1 MKKISTR
8 RAIAAAGVV
17 GAALMGLTSLGA
29 GGAVA
34 GPLPGA
40 KVVKKLVDGTPVTIQ
55 LYDESAD
62 VHPAVTNI
70 ATSREVFVSG
80 KIRVTVGG
88 SADGGSIQAGYIVG
102 CQLNFGAS
110 AGGELDAAPG
120 ATINDSPSVSTSG
133 SNPPGAGFTLSPGQ
147 ATYFST
153 VGTLV
158 GLQDSD
164 KNNINA
170 NTFSGTTGGVAYSQ
184 EKFGVDGCAG
194 YAQAMA
200 KVTVTVETDSVKGVL
215 VAYGKPFSIG

>member
-8 RAIAAAGVV
+8 RAIAATGVV

-29 GGAVA
+29 GGAIA

-70 ATSREVFVSG
+70 GTSREVFVSG
-80 KIRVTVGG
+80 KIRVSVGG
-88 SADGGSIQAGYIVG
+88 QADGGTIQSGYIVG
-102 CQLNFGAS
+102 CQVNFGAN
-110 AGGELDAAPG
+110 G
-120 ATINDSPSVSTSG
+120 
-133 SNPPGAGFTLSPGQ
+133 GAGTGDVFSSGLNSGKEKTQSSSASGTVTLGPGQ
-147 ATYFST
+147 AAYFST

-158 GLQDSD
+158 NLEDSSD
-164 KNNINA
+164 NKINA

-194 YAQAMA
+194 YAQAKA
-200 KVTVTVETDSVKGVL
+200 VVKVTVETDAVKGVL
-215 VAYGKPFSIG
+215 TAYGKPFSIG

>member
-62 VHPAVTNI
+62 VHGAVTNI
-70 ATSREVFVSG
+70 PTSREVFVSG

-88 SADGGSIQAGYIVG
+88 QADGGTIQAGYVVG

-110 AGGELDAAPG
+110 SGADGSATPSSSGGVTPS
-120 ATINDSPSVSTSG
+120 ATANG
-133 SNPPGAGFTLSPGQ
+133 GFTLGPGE
-147 ATYFST
+147 AVYVPT

-158 GLQDSD
+158 GLEDSSD
-164 KNNINA
+164 NAINA

>member
-40 KVVKKLVDGTPVTIQ
+40 KVVKKLVDGTPVSIQ

-88 SADGGSIQAGYIVG
+88 QADGGTISAGYIVG
-102 CQLNFGAS
+102 CQLNFGGS
-110 AGGELDAAPG
+110 AGADGSAAP
-120 ATINDSPSVSTSG
+120 DSGGGVSTSASASG
-133 SNPPGAGFTLSPGQ
+133 GFTLGPGQ
-147 ATYFST
+147 AVFVPT
-153 VGTLV
+153 VGQLV
-158 GLQDSD
+158 SLQDSSD
-164 KNNINA
+164 NRINA
-170 NTFSGTTGGVAYSQ
+170 NVFSGTTGGVAYSQ
-184 EKFGVDGCAG
+184 EKFSVDGCAG

-200 KVTVTVETDSVKGVL
+200 KVQVTVETDSVKGVL
-215 VAYGKPFSIG
+215 TAYGKPFSIG

>member
-55 LYDESAD
+55 LYDEAAD

-88 SADGGSIQAGYIVG
+88 QADGGTISAGYIVG
-102 CQLNFGAS
+102 CQVNFGAS
-110 AGGELDAAPG
+110 GEGGSGNVLSQGLNSG
-120 ATINDSPSVSTSG
+120 ASDTDSSSIGGTV
-133 SNPPGAGFTLSPGQ
+133 TLGPGQ
-147 ATYFST
+147 AKFIST

-158 GLQDSD
+158 GLEDSSD
-164 KNNINA
+164 NAINA

-194 YAQAMA
+194 YAQAKA
-200 KVTVTVETDSVKGVL
+200 VVQVTVETDAVKGVL
-215 VAYGKPFSIG
+215 TAYGKPFSIG

>member
-80 KIRVTVGG
+80 KVRVTVGG
-88 SADGGSIQAGYIVG
+88 QADGGTISAGYIVG

-110 AGGELDAAPG
+110 SG
-120 ATINDSPSVSTSG
+120 TSG
-133 SNPPGAGFTLSPGQ
+133 GAALGSGGSVTPSGSATGGFTLSPGE
-147 ATYFST
+147 AVFVPT
-153 VGTLV
+153 VGTLI
-158 GLQDSD
+158 GLEDSSS
-164 KNNINA
+164 NAINA

-194 YAQAMA
+194 YAQAKA
-200 KVTVTVETDSVKGVL
+200 VVQVTVETDAVKGVL
-215 VAYGKPFSIG
+215 TAYGKPFSIG